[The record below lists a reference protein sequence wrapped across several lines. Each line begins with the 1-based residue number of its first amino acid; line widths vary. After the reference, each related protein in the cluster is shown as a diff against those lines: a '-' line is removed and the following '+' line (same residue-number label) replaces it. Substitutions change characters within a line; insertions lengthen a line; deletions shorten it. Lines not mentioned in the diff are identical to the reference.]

1 MVTIVFFSNTKIVTL
16 GKNPAGFIPLFSALD
31 FFVYRTAII
40 LINKFRK
47 DGEKKVL
54 ESVPMGNLRHAY
66 LTTIGKEQ
74 SMDDNWEVKYRK
86 NLIRLP
92 DSFLV
97 F

>member
-1 MVTIVFFSNTKIVTL
+1 M
-16 GKNPAGFIPLFSALD
+16 
-31 FFVYRTAII
+31 
-40 LINKFRK
+40 
-47 DGEKKVL
+47 L